1 MKRREWLERIA
12 DVDSSRFVFYDESG
26 AKTNMT
32 RLYGRTLD
40 GRRLVDTVPHGHWS
54 TTSLLA
60 SFRLDGSTAAMTLPG
75 ATDRL
80 AFDAYVEKVL
90 VPTLRVGDIVVVDNL
105 SPHKS
110 PQAAEHIRQT
120 GAELWFLPPYSPDLN
135 PIEKMWSKVKAH
147 LRRAKARTTQALDRA
162 VAAALNSITA
172 RDAAGWF
179 KHCGYRYVQS

>member
-12 DVDSSRFVFYDESG
+12 DVDPSRFVFYDESG

-40 GRRLVDTVPHGHWS
+40 GGRLVDAVPQGHWS
-54 TTSLLA
+54 TTSMLS
-60 SFRLDGSTAAMTLPG
+60 SFRFDGSTAAMTLPG

-80 AFDAYVEKVL
+80 AFDAYVEQVL
-90 VPTLRVGDIVVVDNL
+90 VPSLRRGDIVVLDNL
-105 SPHKS
+105 APHKS
-110 PQAAEHIRQT
+110 PHAAEHIRQA

-162 VAAALNSITA
+162 VAAALKSITA
-172 RDAAGWF
+172 TDAAGWF
-179 KHCGYRYVQS
+179 RLCGYRYSHS

>member
-1 MKRREWLERIA
+1 MKRREWSLRIA
-12 DVDSSRFVFYDESG
+12 GVDPKRFVFYDESG

-40 GRRLVDTVPHGHWS
+40 GGRLVDAVPHGHWS
-54 TTSLLA
+54 TTSMLS

-80 AFDAYVEKVL
+80 AFDAYVEQIL
-90 VPTLRVGDIVVVDNL
+90 APTLRHGDIVVLDNL
-105 SPHKS
+105 APHKS
-110 PQAAEHIRQT
+110 PRAAELIREV

-147 LRRAKARTTQALDRA
+147 LRRAKARTTQTLDHA
-162 VAAALNSITA
+162 VAKALKAITA
-172 RDAAGWF
+172 DDAQGWF
-179 KHCGYRYVQS
+179 RHCGYRYIQA